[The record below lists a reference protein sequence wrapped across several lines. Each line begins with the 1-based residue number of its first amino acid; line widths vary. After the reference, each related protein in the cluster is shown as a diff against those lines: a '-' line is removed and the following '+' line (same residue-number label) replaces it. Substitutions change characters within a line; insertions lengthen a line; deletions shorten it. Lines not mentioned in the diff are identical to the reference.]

1 LPEPEQGGRRQAQ
14 PSPVPVIGQRREI
27 MPRKPNYRFE
37 RFERERT
44 RAAKK
49 AARAQAKAE
58 KKAKT
63 SEASTDQAGA
73 DSRRS
78 ADDDRSAD

>member
-1 LPEPEQGGRRQAQ
+1 
-14 PSPVPVIGQRREI
+14 

-49 AARAQAKAE
+49 AARAQAKAD
-58 KKAKT
+58 KKAKPVPGAIEDEPS
-63 SEASTDQAGA
+63 SETAT
-73 DSRRS
+73 
-78 ADDDRSAD
+78 ADDTSTSD

>member
-1 LPEPEQGGRRQAQ
+1 
-14 PSPVPVIGQRREI
+14 

-49 AARAQAKAE
+49 AARAQAKAD

-63 SEASTDQAGA
+63 AEGSTEPDAASEAPSALGEDDQT
-73 DSRRS
+73 SN
-78 ADDDRSAD
+78 

>member
-1 LPEPEQGGRRQAQ
+1 
-14 PSPVPVIGQRREI
+14 

-49 AARAQAKAE
+49 AARAQAKADKRKVAQDTTAPDPSGE
-58 KKAKT
+58 VPAAP
-63 SEASTDQAGA
+63 S
-73 DSRRS
+73 
-78 ADDDRSAD
+78 DDDHRSD